1 MNETITPP
9 HIARSPGRQALLIAA
24 VALAYFLTAEA
35 GLAFAA
41 VRGEASLVWPAAGV
55 ALAAALLGGWWTAVG
70 VLIGG
75 VGLNL
80 AMGVPSG
87 TALTIGAGSALA
99 ALSGRLLLWMP
110 GKFSARLETVRDVAW
125 VAFPGAFVST
135 IVAATVG
142 TAARVGSGALPVGE
156 IASTA
161 LTWWRGD
168 ALGVLLVTPLVLAWA
183 ARPRPSAATGVAVG
197 AAGAMGFAF
206 VASTSLVK
214 ADPTNAALGNFLVF
228 GFFAL
233 AMWPATRLSV
243 RDVATFNIVLAAIAM
258 LGTAMGV
265 GPFSVEYARE
275 GLSVLHTFLVFLSI
289 TTLFVS
295 ASAHERRTAVR
306 ELALG
311 EARFRSLTELSTDW
325 YWEQDAEYRLSV
337 LSSGFGA
344 ATGLDPA
351 RFLGRP
357 RWQFLKLGE
366 RDTDWVEHRR
376 LLDARK
382 PFRDV
387 VAAWDLPAG
396 DRRYFLTSGEPVF
409 GPAGEFLGYR
419 GVGRDITAQ
428 KRAEDALRESE
439 ERYATIFQS
448 STAAIFTVRVD
459 DDGVCRFE
467 GLNSAAEALL
477 GVSAGE
483 VIGRTPTET
492 LPPKTA
498 SGGDQRLRECVAR
511 GVPITYDE
519 VLAGPAGSREAVFTL
534 VPIRNPAGQVQ
545 RIIGIGI
552 DTTEQR
558 RTEARL
564 RESMELF
571 ARIFA
576 ISAHPMVITRF
587 SDSTVAEVNP
597 AWCKLFRLAREE
609 VVGRTLKELDLLA
622 NPSDRDKIL
631 AALRADRSIRAMPL
645 EFRLR
650 DGTRVETV
658 YSGDLIDIH
667 GETSVLTSLVDV
679 TESRRAEAAIRASR
693 EHFEKVFRAS
703 PQPLAISGI
712 DDGRVYEVNDTW
724 VKTYGYARD
733 EIIGKDFLELGLW
746 VDIDGRRPVRET
758 LRREGTVRNVEC
770 RWRRKSG
777 EIADVLL
784 SGERIELRGED
795 VMLSTGMD
803 ITERKRA
810 ERLLRESEARF
821 AKIFQSS
828 PLPVVI
834 SRLADGRYLDVNEA
848 WARFFGYSRAE
859 VLDHTSLDLG
869 IWANPTDRGAFVQA
883 LSAGDAVRN
892 REVRYRKRSGEVTD
906 VLLSAEPIDLLGERC
921 VVSLLMD
928 ITERKR
934 AEQQLRES
942 ERRFRDFAEAAGEY
956 VWEVDRDTRYTFVS
970 RRVEAVLG
978 YRPEDLYGRRPFD
991 LMPPGEADRVREL
1004 LDSTL
1009 TGGQPL
1015 RNVEHRSLTRSGTLV
1030 WQLVSAVPIH
1040 ADDGRITGLRGTAL
1054 DISERK
1060 RAEARIE
1067 ELATRDPLTG
1077 LPNRL
1082 LLSDRLAQGI
1092 AGASRGG
1099 HQLAVM
1105 FIDLDHFKA
1114 INDTLGH
1121 HVGDLL
1127 LKEVA
1132 KRLGAVVR
1140 KDDTLSRLG
1149 GDEFVVVLEGLRSP
1163 EDAGQVAQKILNSL
1177 AHAYQIEG
1185 HDLRTAASI
1194 GIALYPSDGDDA
1206 ATLMRHADTAMYS
1219 AKSGGRKNYQ
1229 FFSSEMNTRAVER
1242 GRLEAALRRAT
1253 ADGELRLFYQP
1264 RVDVASGRVTGA
1276 EALLRWRH
1284 PEQGLIGP
1292 DRFIRVAEE
1301 TGLVVPIG
1309 DWVLD
1314 TAAVQAKAWAAAGWQ
1329 VPVAVNVSGRQFAP
1343 GLPESVAAALAAA
1356 GLDAA
1361 MIEVELTEATL
1372 MRDPEMARAI
1382 LARLASLGVRIV
1394 VDDFGTGYASMH
1406 SLKRF
1411 AVQAVKIH
1419 RSLIAAI
1426 DTSVEERTV
1435 VRAIFDM
1442 ARSLGVDAIAVG
1454 VESEAQ
1460 LAMLAE
1466 MGCREYLGHHF
1477 LAPVPAA
1484 ELERRLIPGANLAT
1498 MASRRTLN

>member
-1 MNETITPP
+1 M
-9 HIARSPGRQALLIAA
+9 
-24 VALAYFLTAEA
+24 
-35 GLAFAA
+35 
-41 VRGEASLVWPAAGV
+41 
-55 ALAAALLGGWWTAVG
+55 
-70 VLIGG
+70 
-75 VGLNL
+75 
-80 AMGVPSG
+80 
-87 TALTIGAGSALA
+87 
-99 ALSGRLLLWMP
+99 
-110 GKFSARLETVRDVAW
+110 
-125 VAFPGAFVST
+125 
-135 IVAATVG
+135 
-142 TAARVGSGALPVGE
+142 
-156 IASTA
+156 
-161 LTWWRGD
+161 
-168 ALGVLLVTPLVLAWA
+168 
-183 ARPRPSAATGVAVG
+183 
-197 AAGAMGFAF
+197 
-206 VASTSLVK
+206 
-214 ADPTNAALGNFLVF
+214 
-228 GFFAL
+228 
-233 AMWPATRLSV
+233 
-243 RDVATFNIVLAAIAM
+243 
-258 LGTAMGV
+258 
-265 GPFSVEYARE
+265 
-275 GLSVLHTFLVFLSI
+275 
-289 TTLFVS
+289 
-295 ASAHERRTAVR
+295 
-306 ELALG
+306 
-311 EARFRSLTELSTDW
+311 
-325 YWEQDAEYRLSV
+325 
-337 LSSGFGA
+337 
-344 ATGLDPA
+344 
-351 RFLGRP
+351 
-357 RWQFLKLGE
+357 
-366 RDTDWVEHRR
+366 
-376 LLDARK
+376 
-382 PFRDV
+382 
-387 VAAWDLPAG
+387 
-396 DRRYFLTSGEPVF
+396 SGEPVF
-409 GPAGEFLGYR
+409 AADGAFAGYR

-428 KRAEDALRESE
+428 KRTEEALRESE
-439 ERYATIFQS
+439 ERYATIFHS
-448 STAAIFTVRVD
+448 STAAIFTVRVGE
-459 DDGVCRFE
+459 DGAFRFE
-467 GLNSAAEALL
+467 GLNAAAEALL

-483 VIGRTPTET
+483 VIGRTPTQT

-498 SGGDQRLRECVAR
+498 HGGDRRLRECAAQ
-511 GVPITYDE
+511 GTPITYDE
-519 VLAGPAGSREAVFTL
+519 VLAGPGGSRDAVFTL
-534 VPIRNPAGQVQ
+534 VPIRDAGG
-545 RIIGIGI
+545 RIHRIVGIGI

-587 SDSTVAEVNP
+587 ADSRVAEVNP
-597 AWCKLFRLAREE
+597 AWCKLFRLSRDE
-609 VVGRTLKELDLLA
+609 VVGKALEELDLLA
-622 NPSDRDKIL
+622 DRTDRTRIQD
-631 AALRADRSIRAMPL
+631 ALRADRSIRGLPVR
-645 EFRLR
+645 FRLR
-650 DGTRVETV
+650 DGSQVEAL

-679 TESRRAEAAIRASR
+679 TESRRAEQAIRASR

-724 VKTYGYARD
+724 VKTYGYAR
-733 EIIGKDFLELGLW
+733 EEVVGRDFLQLGLW
-746 VDIDGRRPVRET
+746 VDPDGRQPVRESV
-758 LRREGTVRNVEC
+758 RRDGGVRNVEC

-777 EIADVLL
+777 EVADVLL
-784 SGERIELRGED
+784 SGETIQLGGED

-821 AKIFQSS
+821 SKIFRSS

-834 SRLADGRYLDVNEA
+834 SRLADGQYLDVNEA
-848 WARFFGYSRAE
+848 WAKFFGYARAE
-859 VLDHTSLDLG
+859 ALESTSLDLG
-869 IWANPTDRGAFVQA
+869 IWANPSDREAFVRA
-883 LSAGDAVRN
+883 VTEGDTVRN
-892 REVRYRKRSGEVTD
+892 REVRYRKRNGEVAD

-921 VVSLLMD
+921 AVSLLMD

-956 VWEVDRDTRYTFVS
+956 VWEVDRDARYTFVS

-1004 LDSTL
+1004 LDHTL

-1015 RNVEHRSLTRSGTLV
+1015 RNVEHRSLTRSGTLA

-1099 HQLAVM
+1099 DQLAVM

-1127 LKEVA
+1127 LKDVA

-1140 KDDTLSRLG
+1140 KDDTLARLG

-1177 AHAYQIEG
+1177 SHPYQIEG
-1185 HDLRTAASI
+1185 HDLRTAASV
-1194 GIALYPSDGDDA
+1194 GIALYPSDGEDA
-1206 ATLMRHADTAMYS
+1206 ATLMRHADTAMYA

-1229 FFSSEMNTRAVER
+1229 FFSAEMNTRAVER

-1253 ADGELRLFYQP
+1253 TDGELRLFYQP

-1314 TAAVQAKAWAAAGWQ
+1314 TAAVQAKAWASAGWH

-1343 GLPESVAAALAAA
+1343 GLPESVAAALAAT
-1356 GLDAA
+1356 GLDPS
-1361 MIEVELTEATL
+1361 MIEVELAEATL
-1372 MRDPEMARAI
+1372 MRDPEMARAV

-1426 DTSVEERTV
+1426 DTSAEERTV
-1435 VRAIFDM
+1435 VRAILDM

-1460 LAMLAE
+1460 LSMLAE

-1484 ELERRLIPGANLAT
+1484 ELERRLVPGSNLAT
-1498 MASRRTLN
+1498 MASRRS

>member
-1 MNETITPP
+1 MTEANAPS
-9 HIARSPGRQALLIAA
+9 ADNSPLRQSLLIAA
-24 VALAYFLTAEA
+24 VAIAYFLAAQA
-35 GLAFAA
+35 GLAFASA
-41 VRGEASLVWPAAGV
+41 HGGASLVWPAAGV
-55 ALAAALLGGWWTAVG
+55 ALAAVLLGGPLLAAG
-70 VLIGG
+70 VLLGG
-75 VGLNL
+75 LAVYL
-80 AMGVPSG
+80 AMGS
-87 TALTIGAGSALA
+87 TLGSALA
-99 ALSGRLLLWMP
+99 VAGGGAIGALAGRVLLRAA
-110 GKFSARLETVRDVAW
+110 GDTSARLDRVRDVGWLALG
-125 VAFPGAFVST
+125 GACGSALVTAT
-135 IVAATVG
+135 IG
-142 TAARVGSGALPVGE
+142 TAARVGAGAPGAEEVLE
-156 IASTA
+156 TWI
-161 LTWWRGD
+161 TWWRGD
-168 ALGVLLVTPLVLAWA
+168 ALGILLITPLLLTWIT
-183 ARPRPSAATGVAVG
+183 RPRPTSGTVVALATAAGIGGAFLASVRIFGGAEGG
-197 AAGAMGFAF
+197 AAMPNF
-206 VASTSLVK
+206 VA
-214 ADPTNAALGNFLVF
+214 F

-233 AMWPATRLSV
+233 ALWPATRLAI
-243 RDVATFNIVLAAIAM
+243 REVATFNVVFAAIAIS
-258 LGTAMGV
+258 GTAAGS
-265 GPFSVEYARE
+265 GPFAAEHGADA
-275 GLSVLHTFLVFLSI
+275 LTVLHVFLTFLSI
-289 TTLFVS
+289 TTLFVC
-295 ASAHERRTAVR
+295 ASAQERRAALR
-306 ELALG
+306 ELVQS
-311 EARFRSLTELSTDW
+311 ETRFRSLAELSTDW
-325 YWEQDAEYRLSV
+325 YWEQDVQYRFTALSG
-337 LSSGFGA
+337 GFRT

-351 RFLGRP
+351 LFIGRP
-357 RWQFLKLGE
+357 RWHFLKLGE
-366 RDTDWVEHRR
+366 QDADWIEHRR
-376 LLDARK
+376 VLDARA
-382 PFRDV
+382 PFRDLRLS
-387 VAAWDLPAG
+387 WDTATG
-396 DRRYFLTSGEPVF
+396 ERRHFLTSGEPVYAPDGTF
-409 GPAGEFLGYR
+409 AGYR
-419 GVGRDITAQ
+419 GVGRDVTAQ
-428 KRAEDALRESE
+428 QRAEDALRESE

-448 STAAIFTVRVD
+448 STAAIFTVRVGD
-459 DDGVCRFE
+459 DDAFRFE

-477 GVSAGE
+477 GVSAGA
-483 VIGRTPTET
+483 VIGRTPTQT

-498 SGGDQRLRECVAR
+498 RGGDRRLRECAAQ
-511 GVPITYDE
+511 GAPITYDE
-519 VLAGPAGSREAVFTL
+519 VLVGPNGSRNAVFTL
-534 VPIRNPAGQVQ
+534 VPIRDAAGRTH
-545 RIIGIGI
+545 RIVGIGI

-576 ISAHPMVITRF
+576 ISAHPMVITRLAE
-587 SDSTVAEVNP
+587 STVTEVNP
-597 AWCKLFRLAREE
+597 AWCKLFKLSRDD
-609 VVGRTLKELDLLA
+609 VVGKRLEELDLLA
-622 NPSDRDKIL
+622 DPSDRPRIF
-631 AALRADRSIRAMPL
+631 AALRADRSIRGMPL
-645 EFRLR
+645 RFRLR
-650 DGTRVETV
+650 DGSQVEAL

-679 TESRRAEAAIRASR
+679 TESRRAEQAIRASR

-712 DDGRVYEVNDTW
+712 DDGRVFEVNDTW
-724 VKTYGYARD
+724 VKTYGYAR
-733 EIIGKDFLELGLW
+733 EEVVGRDFLQLGLW
-746 VDIDGRRPVRET
+746 VEPDGRRPVRES
-758 LRREGTVRNVEC
+758 LRRDGAVRNIEC

-777 EIADVLL
+777 EIAEVLL
-784 SGERIELRGED
+784 SGEVIKLGDED

-810 ERLLRESEARF
+810 ERLLRESESRF

-834 SRLADGRYLDVNEA
+834 SRLSDGQYLDVNEA
-848 WARFFGYSRAE
+848 WGRFFGYSRADALE
-859 VLDHTSLDLG
+859 RTSLDLG
-869 IWANPTDRGAFVQA
+869 IWTSPADRDAFVRA
-883 LSAGDAVRN
+883 LTSGETLRN
-892 REVRYRKRSGEVTD
+892 REVRYRKRSGEVAD
-906 VLLSAEPIDLLGERC
+906 MLLSAEPIELLGERC
-921 VVSLLMD
+921 AVSLLMD

-1004 LDSTL
+1004 LEHTL

-1067 ELATRDPLTG
+1067 ELATRDPLTS

-1082 LLSDRLAQGI
+1082 LLSDRLTQGI
-1092 AGASRGG
+1092 ASAARGG
-1099 HQLAVM
+1099 AQLAVM

-1140 KDDTLSRLG
+1140 KDDTLARLG

-1163 EDAGQVAQKILNSL
+1163 DDAGQVAQKILNSL
-1177 AHAYQIEG
+1177 SHPYQIEG
-1185 HDLRTAASI
+1185 HDLRTAASV
-1194 GIALYPSDGDDA
+1194 GIALYPSDGSDA
-1206 ATLMRHADTAMYS
+1206 ATLMRHADTAMYA
-1219 AKSGGRKNYQ
+1219 AKSGGRKNFQ
-1229 FFSSEMNTRAVER
+1229 FFSTEMNTRAVER

-1264 RVDVASGRVTGA
+1264 RVDIASGRVTGA

-1309 DWVLD
+1309 DWVVD
-1314 TAAVQAKAWAAAGWQ
+1314 TAAVQAKAWASAGWH

-1343 GLPESVAAALAAA
+1343 GLPESVAATLTAT
-1356 GLDAA
+1356 GLDPS
-1361 MIEVELTEATL
+1361 MFEVELTEATL
-1372 MRDPEMARAI
+1372 MRDPEMARAV
-1382 LARLASLGVRIV
+1382 LARLAGLGVRIV

-1411 AVQAVKIH
+1411 AVQAVKVH
-1419 RSLIAAI
+1419 RSLIAAM
-1426 DTSVEERTV
+1426 DTSPEERTV

-1460 LAMLAE
+1460 LEMLAE

-1484 ELERRLIPGANLAT
+1484 ELERRLTPGSKLAT
-1498 MASRRTLN
+1498 MASRRTPG